1 MVHPLRTRTR
11 LDTAT
16 PTAPTHSLQLREPV
30 SAQPQGQ
37 LVPMLDEDG
46 ILRQLRHAVLTRIAQ
61 VPFENA
67 NETASGSR
75 SGVSAN
81 GQPSTG
87 IESGKHTETWWTS
100 VATGRLEK
108 EVLRPSAT
116 IWPTRPLLIQH
127 PPAASTAR
135 AILRAAGPYHHN
147 RSQPANATLKR
158 IGLETVTASE
168 PAKEI
173 LACVRLALDGPTAC
187 GNGASRP
194 TQAGTIAPPDPQP
207 PTTHALMHRSVRR
220 CRDQTTHRHPPPRAR
235 DPAGRSARTTP
246 RSRARL
252 AAGR

>member
-1 MVHPLRTRTR
+1 MAHPLRTRTR

-16 PTAPTHSLQLREPV
+16 PTVPTPSLLLREPA

-37 LVPMLDEDG
+37 LVPTPGEDG
-46 ILRQLRHAVLTRIAQ
+46 ILRPLRHGVLTHIAQ

-81 GQPSTG
+81 GRPSTG
-87 IESGKHTETWWTS
+87 TESGKHTETWWTS

-116 IWPTRPLLIQH
+116 IWPTLLLLIHH

-135 AILRAAGPYHHN
+135 AILQAAGPCHHN
-147 RSQPANATLKR
+147 RFQHASATSKP

-168 PAKEI
+168 LAIET
-173 LACVRLALDGPTAC
+173 LACVRLAQDGATAC
-187 GNGASRP
+187 GNGASHP
-194 TQAGTIAPPDPQP
+194 TQAGTIAPPDPRP
-207 PTTHALMHRSVRR
+207 PTTHAPMHRNVRR
-220 CRDQTTHRHPPPRAR
+220 CRDPTIRRHPPPRAKH
-235 DPAGRSARTTP
+235 PAGRSARTTP
-246 RSRARL
+246 RSRARI